1 MIISIII
8 PMGKAAIML
17 TVWILLMELSE
28 NTNAVGSRIRRRH
41 QNILM
46 AICQQLLAVK
56 SGNIPLVIPYYLDRP
71 ISYAYAP
78 SNTNFS

>member
-1 MIISIII
+1 
-8 PMGKAAIML
+8 ML

-28 NTNAVGSRIRRRH
+28 NTNDVGSRIRRRH

-71 ISYAYAP
+71 ISFAYAP
-78 SNTNFS
+78 SNTNFN